1 MTFSDR
7 DGFIWMD
14 GELVDWRDAQTH
26 FLTSSLHYGTGVFEG
41 IRAYDTE
48 SAGTCVFRLED
59 HTKRLFNS
67 AKILHM
73 QVPYTE
79 EQVSAAI
86 CEVISA
92 NKLQAAYIRP
102 LVFLGSE
109 GMGLRAEGLKVHLGI
124 AAWDWPSYTSPET
137 LESGLKVRT
146 SSYTR
151 HHVNITMVKAKASGN
166 YINSML
172 ALREALDS
180 GCDEAIMLDPE
191 GYVAEGSAENFFIV
205 RNGKIYTP
213 DLTSCL
219 DGITR
224 DTVFKLA
231 ADLGIEV
238 HEKRISRDEV
248 YISDEAFFS
257 GTAAEIVPIR
267 EYDSRL
273 IGSGARGPVTAKL
286 QSAYFDLVRGKSSS
300 YKHWLTP
307 ISI

>member
-1 MTFSDR
+1 VVR
-7 DGFIWMD
+7 KNNLK
-14 GELVDWRDAQTH
+14 E
-26 FLTSSLHYGTGVFEG
+26 
-41 IRAYDTE
+41 
-48 SAGTCVFRLED
+48 
-59 HTKRLFNS
+59 
-67 AKILHM
+67 
-73 QVPYTE
+73 
-79 EQVSAAI
+79 
-86 CEVISA
+86 
-92 NKLQAAYIRP
+92 AYIRP

-124 AAWDWPSYTSPET
+124 AAWEWPSYTSPET

-166 YINSML
+166 YINSTL

-191 GYVAEGSAENFFIV
+191 GYVSEGSAENFFIV
-205 RNGKIYTP
+205 RKGAIYTP

-224 DTVFKLA
+224 DTVFTLA
-231 ADLGIEV
+231 KDQGIEV

-248 YISDEAFFS
+248 YICDEAFFS

-267 EYDSRL
+267 EYDSRI
-273 IGSGARGPVTAKL
+273 IGSGARGFLTAKL
-286 QSAYFDLVRGKSSS
+286 QSTYFDLVRGKISM
-300 YKHWLTP
+300 YKDWLTP
-307 ISI
+307 VAK

>member
-1 MTFSDR
+1 
-7 DGFIWMD
+7 
-14 GELVDWRDAQTH
+14 
-26 FLTSSLHYGTGVFEG
+26 
-41 IRAYDTE
+41 
-48 SAGTCVFRLED
+48 
-59 HTKRLFNS
+59 
-67 AKILHM
+67 M
-73 QVPYTE
+73 QIPYTE

-273 IGSGARGPVTAKL
+273 IGSGARGPITAKL
-286 QSAYFDLVRGKSSS
+286 QSAYFDLVRGKSTS

-307 ISI
+307 TSG

>member
-1 MTFSDR
+1 MVFSDR

-14 GELVDWRDAQTH
+14 GELVDWRDAQVH

-41 IRAYDTE
+41 IRAYETQ

-59 HTKRLFNS
+59 HVKRLFNS
-67 AKILHM
+67 AKILHL

-79 EQVSAAI
+79 DEICAAI
-86 CEVISA
+86 CDVIRV

-109 GMGLRAEGLKVHLGI
+109 GMGLRAEGLKVHVGI

-137 LESGLKVRT
+137 LEAGLKVRT

-166 YINSML
+166 YINSTL

-205 RNGKIYTP
+205 RNGAIYTP

-231 ADLGIEV
+231 ADQGIPV

-267 EYDSRL
+267 EYDSRI
-273 IGSGARGPVTAKL
+273 IGAGVRGPITAEL
-286 QSAYFDLVRGKSSS
+286 QSAYFDLVRGKSAG
-300 YKHWLTP
+300 YGQWLTP
-307 ISI
+307 VCD

>member
-7 DGFIWMD
+7 DGYIWMD
-14 GELVDWRDAQTH
+14 GELVDWRDAKTH

-41 IRAYDTE
+41 IRAYETQ

-59 HTKRLFNS
+59 HIKRLFNS
-67 AKILHM
+67 AKILHLEIPFTQQ
-73 QVPYTE
+73 QVC
-79 EQVSAAI
+79 AAT
-86 CEVISA
+86 CEVIAA
-92 NKLQAAYIRP
+92 NNLQAAYIRP

-172 ALREALDS
+172 ALREAIDS

-267 EYDSRL
+267 EYDSRI
-273 IGSGARGPVTAKL
+273 IGYGARGSITAQL
-286 QSAYFDLVRGKSSS
+286 QAAYFDLVRGESSG
-300 YKHWLTP
+300 YEHWLTP
-307 ISI
+307 TSK

>member
-14 GELVDWRDAQTH
+14 GELVDWRDAQIH

-73 QVPYTE
+73 QIPYTE

-267 EYDSRL
+267 EYDSRA
-273 IGSGARGPVTAKL
+273 IGSGKRGPITAKL
-286 QSAYFDLVRGKSSS
+286 QSAYFDLVRGKTSN
-300 YKHWLTP
+300 YQHWLTP
-307 ISI
+307 ISD

>member
-1 MTFSDR
+1 MGFADS

-14 GELVDWRDAQTH
+14 GEMVDWRDAKTH

-41 IRAYDTE
+41 IRAYKTQ
-48 SAGTCVFRLED
+48 SSGTCVFRLED
-59 HTKRLFNS
+59 HVRRLFNS
-67 AKILHM
+67 AKILHL
-73 QVPYTE
+73 QIPYSE
-79 EQVSAAI
+79 DEVCEAI
-86 CEVISA
+86 CEVLRA
-92 NKLQAAYIRP
+92 NKLEEAYIRP

-109 GMGLRAEGLKVHLGI
+109 GMGLRAQGLKVHLGI
-124 AAWDWPSYTSPET
+124 AAWEWPSYTSPET
-137 LESGLKVRT
+137 LETGLKVRT

-205 RNGKIYTP
+205 RNGSIYTP

-231 ADLGIEV
+231 VDHGIQV

-267 EYDSRL
+267 EYDSRI

-286 QSAYFDLVRGKSSS
+286 QSAYFDLVRGKSDD
-300 YKHWLTP
+300 YAQWLTP
-307 ISI
+307 VSG

>member
-1 MTFSDR
+1 MGFADR

-14 GELVDWRDAQTH
+14 GKMVDWRDAKIH

-41 IRAYDTE
+41 IRAYKTQ
-48 SAGTCVFRLED
+48 SSGTCVFRLED
-59 HTKRLFNS
+59 HVRRLFNS
-67 AKILHM
+67 AKILHL
-73 QVPYTE
+73 QIPYSE
-79 EQVSAAI
+79 DEVCEAI
-86 CEVISA
+86 CEVLRA
-92 NKLQAAYIRP
+92 NKLEEAYIRP

-109 GMGLRAEGLKVHLGI
+109 GMGLRAQGLKVHLGI
-124 AAWDWPSYTSPET
+124 AAWEWPSYTSPET
-137 LESGLKVRT
+137 LETGLKVRT

-166 YINSML
+166 YINSTL

-205 RNGKIYTP
+205 RNGSIYTP

-231 ADLGIEV
+231 ADHGIQV

-267 EYDSRL
+267 EYDSRI
-273 IGSGARGPVTAKL
+273 IGSGARGPITAKL
-286 QSAYFDLVRGKSSS
+286 QSAYFDLVRGKNAD
-300 YKHWLTP
+300 YTQWLTAVGD
-307 ISI
+307 

>member
-1 MTFSDR
+1 MGFADR

-14 GELVDWRDAQTH
+14 GEMVDWRDAKTH

-41 IRAYDTE
+41 IRAYKTQ
-48 SAGTCVFRLED
+48 SSGTCVFRLED
-59 HTKRLFNS
+59 HVRRLFNS
-67 AKILHM
+67 AKILHL
-73 QVPYTE
+73 QIPYSE
-79 EQVSAAI
+79 DEVCEAI
-86 CEVISA
+86 CEVLRA
-92 NKLQAAYIRP
+92 NKLEEAYIRP

-109 GMGLRAEGLKVHLGI
+109 GMGLRAQGLKVHLGI
-124 AAWDWPSYTSPET
+124 AAWEWPSYTSPET
-137 LESGLKVRT
+137 LETGLKVRT

-205 RNGKIYTP
+205 RNGSIYTP

-231 ADLGIEV
+231 ADHGIQV

-267 EYDSRL
+267 EYDSRI

-286 QSAYFDLVRGKSSS
+286 QSAYFDLVRGKSDD
-300 YKHWLTP
+300 YAQWLTAVGD
-307 ISI
+307 

>member
-1 MTFSDR
+1 MAFSDR

-14 GELVDWRDAQTH
+14 GKLVDWRDAQTH

-41 IRAYDTE
+41 IRAYETDK
-48 SAGTCVFRLED
+48 GTCIFRLED
-59 HTKRLFNS
+59 HVQRLFNS
-67 AKILHM
+67 AKILHLEI
-73 QVPYTE
+73 PYTQE
-79 EQVSAAI
+79 EVSAAI
-86 CEVISA
+86 CEVVRE
-92 NKLQAAYIRP
+92 NNLKEAYIRP

-124 AAWDWPSYTSPET
+124 AAWEWPSYTSPET

-205 RNGKIYTP
+205 RKGAIYTP

-224 DTVFKLA
+224 DTVFTLA
-231 ADLGIEV
+231 KDQGIEV
-238 HEKRISRDEV
+238 NEKRISRDEV

-267 EYDSRL
+267 EYDSRI
-273 IGSGARGPVTAKL
+273 IGSGARGTVTGAL
-286 QSAYFDLVRGKSSS
+286 QSAYFDLVRGKSA
-300 YKHWLTP
+300 KHKEWLTP
-307 ISI
+307 VSK